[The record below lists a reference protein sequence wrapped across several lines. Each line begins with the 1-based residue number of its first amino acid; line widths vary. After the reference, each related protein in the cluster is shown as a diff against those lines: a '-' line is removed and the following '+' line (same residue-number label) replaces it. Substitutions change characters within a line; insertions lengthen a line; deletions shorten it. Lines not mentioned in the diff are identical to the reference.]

1 MGEDPRQ
8 DTRHRL
14 SVSEAAEALGVTVDA
29 IRSRVKRDTIDH
41 VREGGRVWVLL
52 GADQDRP
59 GHDQGDDRPGE
70 STTLMSQM
78 QARIDSLERQLEEA
92 SERDRENRRIIAALT
107 SRIPAI
113 EAPSEARE
121 SDVRSGPTSEL
132 GELREELDTEQ
143 ARREMAES
151 TLHEG
156 MAEEQRRR
164 EKAERERDDLRR
176 ELHALR
182 EPRQSSETAQ
192 EQQERGEPHS
202 ATGEAEEGV
211 RRPWWRRVFGG

>member
-59 GHDQGDDRPGE
+59 RHDQGDDRPGE
-70 STTLMSQM
+70 STTLISQM

-113 EAPSEARE
+113 EAPSEPRE
-121 SDVRSGPTSEL
+121 SPETVE
-132 GELREELDTEQ
+132 
-143 ARREMAES
+143 
-151 TLHEG
+151 
-156 MAEEQRRR
+156 EEQG
-164 EKAERERDDLRR
+164 
-176 ELHALR
+176 
-182 EPRQSSETAQ
+182 
-192 EQQERGEPHS
+192 RGEPHS
-202 ATGEAEEGV
+202 DRVESPGAVHRSTG
-211 RRPWWRRVFGG
+211 RSLWRRIFGG

>member
-92 SERDRENRRIIAALT
+92 NERDRENRRIIAALT

-113 EAPSEARE
+113 EAPQESSEAAETVEEE
-121 SDVRSGPTSEL
+121 S
-132 GELREELDTEQ
+132 
-143 ARREMAES
+143 
-151 TLHEG
+151 
-156 MAEEQRRR
+156 
-164 EKAERERDDLRR
+164 ER
-176 ELHALR
+176 A
-182 EPRQSSETAQ
+182 
-192 EQQERGEPHS
+192 EPHS
-202 ATGEAEEGV
+202 AAGEAQTAPS
-211 RRPWWRRVFGG
+211 RPWWRKLLGGSTRG

>member
-1 MGEDPRQ
+1 VGEDPRQ

-14 SVSEAAEALGVTVDA
+14 SVSAAAEALGVTVDA

-52 GADQDRP
+52 GTDQDRP

-92 SERDRENRRIIAALT
+92 NERDRENRRIIAALT

-113 EAPSEARE
+113 EAPRENAPESPESPAPTDTSTEAPTE
-121 SDVRSGPTSEL
+121 S
-132 GELREELDTEQ
+132 Q
-143 ARREMAES
+143 ES
-151 TLHEG
+151 V
-156 MAEEQRRR
+156 Q
-164 EKAERERDDLRR
+164 
-176 ELHALR
+176 
-182 EPRQSSETAQ
+182 
-192 EQQERGEPHS
+192 
-202 ATGEAEEGV
+202 
-211 RRPWWRRVFGG
+211 RPWWRRMFGGG